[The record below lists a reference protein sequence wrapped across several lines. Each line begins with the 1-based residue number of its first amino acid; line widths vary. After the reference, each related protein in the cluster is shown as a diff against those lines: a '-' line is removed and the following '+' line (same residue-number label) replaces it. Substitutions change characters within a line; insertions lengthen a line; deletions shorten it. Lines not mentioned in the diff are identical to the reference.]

1 MSISTS
7 KIVLSALSRNSEF
20 SGKVFPHL
28 KTEYFGHSDRVLY
41 KIITKFISKYSSLPS
56 KEAIL
61 IELEKTED
69 VNRTMYN
76 DCIDTVGELFDY
88 ELKDKEWL
96 VDTAERFCK
105 DMALNIAIIEAADIV
120 GKISSG
126 NGEGL
131 SESSIPDLLTKA
143 VSVCF
148 NDDVGQD
155 YIDGADERYDR
166 YNIVDDKVQF
176 ELDIFNKVT
185 NGGFSKKRLHIFIG
199 GVGGGK
205 TLSKCSMAASNLTMG
220 RNVLYITLEI
230 DKDELAKRIDAN
242 LMDIDINNI
251 QSIGKSTYVNNINS
265 LKKKTVGKLVIYE
278 DMSGQFSSIKLK
290 YILDELKLK
299 KGFLPDVVYVDYLG
313 LCVSSTFKAGTTTS
327 YIFYKAVSEEL
338 RNVANQYNFA
348 LVTSMQLNRS
358 NFDNSDAGLTGI
370 ADSFGVAH
378 TADWI
383 GIIIGSDELRAVN
396 QMEISQVKS
405 RYTNLVENRR
415 FLVGVDMTRMK
426 LYDLENSSS
435 GNFTTR
441 NTSNTSAVN
450 EGAILTGIKSKF
462 GLDTLTF

>member
-1 MSISTS
+1 
-7 KIVLSALSRNSEF
+7 
-20 SGKVFPHL
+20 
-28 KTEYFGHSDRVLY
+28 
-41 KIITKFISKYSSLPS
+41 
-56 KEAIL
+56 
-61 IELEKTED
+61 
-69 VNRTMYN
+69 
-76 DCIDTVGELFDY
+76 
-88 ELKDKEWL
+88 
-96 VDTAERFCK
+96 
-105 DMALNIAIIEAADIV
+105 
-120 GKISSG
+120 
-126 NGEGL
+126 
-131 SESSIPDLLTKA
+131 
-143 VSVCF
+143 
-148 NDDVGQD
+148 
-155 YIDGADERYDR
+155 
-166 YNIVDDKVQF
+166 
-176 ELDIFNKVT
+176 
-185 NGGFSKKRLHIFIG
+185 
-199 GVGGGK
+199 
-205 TLSKCSMAASNLTMG
+205 
-220 RNVLYITLEI
+220 
-230 DKDELAKRIDAN
+230 
-242 LMDIDINNI
+242 
-251 QSIGKSTYVNNINS
+251 
-265 LKKKTVGKLVIYE
+265 
-278 DMSGQFSSIKLK
+278 MSGQFSSIKLK